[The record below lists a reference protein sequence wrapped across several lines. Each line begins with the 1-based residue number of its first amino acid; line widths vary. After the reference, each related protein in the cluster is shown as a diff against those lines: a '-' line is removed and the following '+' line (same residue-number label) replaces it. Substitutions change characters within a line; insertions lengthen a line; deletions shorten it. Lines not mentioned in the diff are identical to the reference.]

1 MYFSAIINK
10 LKTFFSPKKLHVL
23 SMPAYMNL
31 HSSLDL
37 DSNVRGLLPHQI
49 PFEIGFYG
57 QIESSD
63 CISMANAKGVCF

>member
-31 HSSLDL
+31 HSSLDF

-49 PFEIGFYG
+49 PFEIEFYEKNMYKLKSKA
-57 QIESSD
+57 QT
-63 CISMANAKGVCF
+63 VFPRPL